1 MNKFSEKDWKIFRS
15 KIAGW
20 QEAYMD
26 KLNKEYIEILSG
38 DGKPSEKFWTLEKR
52 IKEDKK
58 DCGVQCEM
66 SRSNQFYI
74 MLSLLNEGAIFMEDL
89 EDLIEVIFVKA
100 DCFFIVDSLNWHNT
114 DLLACLWNVLY
125 TNVSLY
131 FFMRILPIMGLNDCK
146 VEY

>member
-1 MNKFSEKDWKIFRS
+1 MNKFSEEDWKIFRS

-20 QEAYMD
+20 QETYMD

-52 IKEDKK
+52 IQEDKK

-74 MLSLLNEGAIFMEDL
+74 MLSLLREGAITFDDL
-89 EDLIEVIFVKA
+89 EDFSDDLKDMMKRVA
-100 DCFFIVDSLNWHNT
+100 DN
-114 DLLACLWNVLY
+114 
-125 TNVSLY
+125 
-131 FFMRILPIMGLNDCK
+131 
-146 VEY
+146 